1 MEQKFLETVNN
12 GGVNFD
18 LDNCGI
24 TSLRSLPQF
33 PETTEQI
40 SLFGNEIENPNDIA
54 EIMVP
59 LPNLRAVWLN
69 GNPVVDTCSNFSMI
83 GSLMPKLEILNS
95 QLTNKAGEWAMLFY
109 AKEQTGATSLETVDR
124 LDLSSKGILYMA
136 SAEVFGRMTNLKKL
150 DITDHPEFFMTA
162 AQRAQVE
169 SDALEGIGSKE
180 NVNFT
185 ECQITIQDVLA
196 NLNAL
201 EELKCGYQ
209 LEEYICKERATQG
222 FLPNLKLLNNLDLSE
237 LDMTERNK
245 IHDAKQLLETLPLI
259 ANVYVLGQGIGS
271 QAVWYLNDEVGSII
285 GHSDVP
291 NVKVRSFINSP
302 ANTIND
308 PNRLDVS
315 VMWPVKDISNK
326 HAFMKDHLQGFTE

>member
-136 SAEVFGRMTNLKKL
+136 SVEIFGRMTNLKKL

-162 AQRAQVE
+162 AQRAQME

-185 ECQITIQDVLA
+185 EC
-196 NLNAL
+196 
-201 EELKCGYQ
+201 
-209 LEEYICKERATQG
+209 
-222 FLPNLKLLNNLDLSE
+222 
-237 LDMTERNK
+237 
-245 IHDAKQLLETLPLI
+245 
-259 ANVYVLGQGIGS
+259 
-271 QAVWYLNDEVGSII
+271 
-285 GHSDVP
+285 
-291 NVKVRSFINSP
+291 
-302 ANTIND
+302 
-308 PNRLDVS
+308 
-315 VMWPVKDISNK
+315 
-326 HAFMKDHLQGFTE
+326 